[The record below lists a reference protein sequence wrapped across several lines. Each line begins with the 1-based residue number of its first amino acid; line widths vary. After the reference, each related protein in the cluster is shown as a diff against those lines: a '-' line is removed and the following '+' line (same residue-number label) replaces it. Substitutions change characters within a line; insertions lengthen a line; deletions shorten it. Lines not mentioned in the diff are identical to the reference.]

1 MSSRQRIQN
10 IVIGL
15 ITIVVSI
22 FMMSL
27 PERGYQLAALIISIS
42 FTVSGL
48 RTLLY
53 YFTMSRF
60 MVGGKR
66 ILFRGL
72 ILLDL
77 GLFTSTFINSSKFYM
92 ILYIVIIHAI
102 AGAIATLKGRQAK
115 QNDAPSWK
123 LSMVYGVVNLLM
135 ALFCIVFIRSTEMIV
150 YIYCAGLIYS
160 GVMRLYSV
168 FRRTEIVYV

>member
-1 MSSRQRIQN
+1 MSSFQRIQN
-10 IVIGL
+10 IVIAT
-15 ITIVVSI
+15 ITIVISI

-27 PERGYQLAALIISIS
+27 PERGYQLAALIISVS
-42 FTVSGL
+42 FTISGL
-48 RTLLY
+48 RTLIY

-77 GLFTSTFINSSKFYM
+77 GLFTSTFIDRSKIYL
-92 ILYIVIIHAI
+92 ILYIVIIHALS
-102 AGAIATLKGRQAK
+102 GAVAALKGRQAK
-115 QNDAPSWK
+115 LEGASSWK

-135 ALFCIVFIRSTEMIV
+135 ALFCIVFIRSTDMIV
-150 YIYCAGLIYS
+150 YIFSAGLIYA
-160 GVMRLYSV
+160 GIMRLYSV
-168 FRRTEIVYV
+168 FRRTEIVYA